1 MYEQIGK
8 IVIINVKGKPK
19 IKELKELK
27 ALAKKLL
34 SEHRHI
40 EAIFLKQ
47 EKVKGR
53 LRKASY
59 KLLAGKPVYETLY
72 RENGCTFKLNIKD
85 VYFSSRLASNRL
97 WLAQK
102 IVELVKQKKKQRP
115 KILVQFAGIGVY
127 GIVIARQLAQAG
139 FDFDMVMI
147 ELNRKAVKY
156 MKENILLNHFP
167 NIECI
172 QGDVKKILPKLN
184 KLSKLGID
192 KFDFIVMPRPKL
204 DYDFFKEAFINAKK
218 GSIVFYFDFVDE
230 DEIAR
235 EKEKL
240 EEKARKLGKKIKF
253 LELKKAGQIGT
264 RRWRIAAVFEVC

>member
-53 LRKASY
+53 LRKAGY
-59 KLLAGKPVYETLY
+59 KLLAGKPIYETLY

-127 GIVIARQLAQAG
+127 GIVTARQLAQAG

-147 ELNRKAVKY
+147 ELNKKAVKY

-167 NIECI
+167 NIKCI
-172 QGDVKKILPKLN
+172 QGDVKKVSELE
-184 KLSKLGID
+184 KLG

-204 DYDFFKEAFINAKK
+204 DYDFFKEAFVNAKK

-235 EKEKL
+235 EKGRL
-240 EEKARKLGKKIKF
+240 EEKARRLGKKIKF